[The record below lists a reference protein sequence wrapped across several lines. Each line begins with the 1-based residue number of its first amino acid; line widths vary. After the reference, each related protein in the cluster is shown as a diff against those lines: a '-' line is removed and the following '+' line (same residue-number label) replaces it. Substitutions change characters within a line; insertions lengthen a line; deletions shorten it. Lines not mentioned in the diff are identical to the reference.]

1 MRGTQMPIVALYAG
15 LLGLIFLYLSM
26 RVIRNRRRAQIA
38 LGIAGDA
45 ALERAAR
52 VQGNFAEY
60 APLILLLL
68 WLVETSAYPAWVV
81 HGLGAAL
88 LAGRVLHAYG
98 VSQAREDFRFRVA
111 GMMLTFATLG
121 VSAGLLVVGRLA
133 GG

>member
-1 MRGTQMPIVALYAG
+1 M
-15 LLGLIFLYLSM
+15 
-26 RVIRNRRRAQIA
+26 
-38 LGIAGDA
+38 
-45 ALERAAR
+45 
-52 VQGNFAEY
+52 QGNFAEY